1 MEQKKYVPSKEVK
14 TYAIAA
20 LGQGLVY
27 SCMSSY
33 VTDYYMN
40 VLALDAMF
48 VILLMLIARIWDALY
63 VHI

>member
-33 VTDYYMN
+33 VTDYYTVSYTHLTLPTMA
-40 VLALDAMF
+40 V
-48 VILLMLIARIWDALY
+48 V
-63 VHI
+63 